1 MVELSVLVFLA
12 EPLLG
17 ALLFLADSFLVAAPP
32 IEERKKGNLEE
43 GREGGREGGRE
54 EENKL
59 RERKEGRK
67 EGNLEEG
74 GKEGRR
80 EGRKG
85 GREGGTLVDGRKEN

>member
-54 EENKL
+54 E
-59 RERKEGRK
+59 GRK
-67 EGNLEEG
+67 KINLE
-74 GKEGRR
+74 K
-80 EGRKG
+80 GRKG
-85 GREGGTLVDGRKEN
+85 GRKET